1 MRLGSLT
8 RPDLIFPDLPATD
21 RAGVLHAFAERIS
34 GRGLVGNAVD
44 LYQRLLEREQL
55 GSTGIG
61 GGIAIP
67 HTKLQGLKSGVVAL
81 GVVPQG
87 VDYGAVDGQPVRL
100 FFLVVSPSGAPA
112 EHLQALAAIS
122 RWIKA
127 EGRAER
133 LLALRD
139 PAAIYDFLQA
149 EGG

>member
-1 MRLGSLT
+1 M
-8 RPDLIFPDLPATD
+8 
-21 RAGVLHAFAERIS
+21 
-34 GRGLVGNAVD
+34 
-44 LYQRLLEREQL
+44 
-55 GSTGIG
+55 
-61 GGIAIP
+61 
-67 HTKLQGLKSGVVAL
+67 VAL
-81 GVVPQG
+81 GLVPQG
-87 VDYGAVDGQPVRL
+87 VDYGAVDGLPVRL

-139 PAAIYDFLQA
+139 PAAIYDFLRD